1 MEVGLHEIHLTCA
14 QRCEQAI
21 VRPFSALCA
30 AATKKTISIFM
41 ISKLD
46 STIQRD
52 SPHRYDPSS
61 EAFERAAAWRS
72 AAVSARSSK
81 SVILFSLTLFLSA
94 ALLFLMEPMFAKMTL
109 PVLGG
114 TSAVWATCM
123 LFYQAM
129 LLAGYAFANFVTRKL
144 SYRRQAF
151 LFMAMALVTL
161 MVLPFS
167 FPADRFP
174 PTGRNPIPWLL
185 MILTGAVGLPFFVMS
200 TIAPTMQKWF
210 EGIGHER
217 SSDPYFLYAASNVG
231 SMLGLLSYPILV
243 EPRLRLAEQS
253 RFWEFGYV
261 ALVLL
266 MIACAITLWRA
277 PQQNNAATSIA
288 SRGETSATPAPLL
301 RERLLWMALAFVPS
315 SLMLGVTTVLT
326 TEIPPIPLLW
336 VLPLAVYLLSF
347 ILAFSRKPIISTDGF
362 SESFPIML
370 LAGILPVLI
379 KASLPLFVY
388 ISINLIL
395 LFVVAMA
402 CHGEI
407 AKRRPPVEHLTGFYL
422 WIALGGVLGGL
433 FNGVVAPLA
442 FNTVLEFPIVL
453 ISAAILRRVMMPEK
467 KRDHF
472 RWLDAA
478 LPLALGAMTI
488 LLIRIP
494 PKFGVGLG
502 MVYHLIAFGPPIMLC
517 LSFSKRPIR
526 FVFGF
531 TVMVLAASSYTGAY
545 QKILT
550 TQRSFYGINRVA
562 NDDSGQYRV
571 LFSGQTIH
579 GIQSLSPERTHEPL
593 SYFSHAGPIGQIF
606 NAMSGSPELKEV
618 GIAGLGAGSLA
629 CYRAPDAEFTF
640 YEIDPVV
647 EQIARNPRYFTFLR
661 DCAPQA
667 RVVLGDAR
675 ISLRSAPDHRFGM
688 IIIDVFGGD
697 SIPIHLVTRQ
707 ALQLYL
713 SKLDAHGIIVIHISN
728 RYLHLENVVANL
740 AGDAGMVAYL
750 QQDTTTIGSGR
761 IPSTWTFMARSNSDV
776 GPLATDPRW
785 VALKSD
791 PKSKVWTDD
800 YSSVLTVFNWASP

>member
-1 MEVGLHEIHLTCA
+1 MANTLQH
-14 QRCEQAI
+14 
-21 VRPFSALCA
+21 
-30 AATKKTISIFM
+30 
-41 ISKLD
+41 D
-46 STIQRD
+46 YRD
-52 SPHRYDPSS
+52 RYDAAS
-61 EAFERAAAWRS
+61 EASPRTV
-72 AAVSARSSK
+72 AVQPVAFRERSSK
-81 SVILFSLTLFLSA
+81 SVILFSVTLFLSA

-129 LLAGYAFANFVTRKL
+129 LLAGYALANTVTRKL
-144 SYRRQAF
+144 SYPRQAQ
-151 LFMAMALVTL
+151 LLLGVALVTL
-161 MVLPFS
+161 IVLPFG
-167 FPADRFP
+167 FPAGRVP

-200 TIAPTMQKWF
+200 MIAPTLQKWF

-217 SSDPYFLYAASNVG
+217 SQDPYFLYAASNVG
-231 SMLGLLSYPILV
+231 SLLGLLSYPILI
-243 EPRLRLAEQS
+243 EPRLRLAQQS
-253 RFWEFGYV
+253 FLWEIGYA
-261 ALVLL
+261 ALLFLL
-266 MIACAITLWRA
+266 MVCAIALWRA
-277 PQQNNAATSIA
+277 PKKNSGRATA
-288 SRGETSATPAPLL
+288 SSLHHAPTAVPLL
-301 RERLLWMALAFVPS
+301 QDRLLWMALAFVPS

-326 TEIPPIPLLW
+326 TEIPPVPLLW

-347 ILAFSRKPIISTDGF
+347 ILAFARKPILSTDGF

-370 LAGILPVLI
+370 LAGVLPVLI

-388 ISINLIL
+388 IAINLML

-433 FNGVVAPLA
+433 FNGVIAPLA
-442 FNTVLEFPIVL
+442 FHTVLEFPL
-453 ISAAILRRVMMPEK
+453 ILICAAILRRVMMPEA
-467 KRDHF
+467 KRDRF
-472 RWLDAA
+472 GWLDAVF
-478 LPLALGAMTI
+478 PLALGVLTI

-494 PKFGVGLG
+494 PRFGVGLG
-502 MVYHLIAFGPPIMLC
+502 MVYHLIAFGPPVLFC

-526 FVFGF
+526 FFLGF
-531 TVMVLAASSYTGAY
+531 VVLVAAASDHTGAY
-545 QKILT
+545 QKILS

-579 GIQSLSPERTHEPL
+579 GIQSLSPERAREPL

-606 NAMSGSPELKEV
+606 KAFSGSAELKEV

-629 CYRAPDAEFTF
+629 CYRAPGEEFTF

-647 EQIARNPRYFTFLR
+647 EKIARDPRYFTFLR

-675 ISLRSAPDHRFGM
+675 ISLKSAPEHHYGM

-740 AGDAGMVAYL
+740 AADQGMVAYL
-750 QQDTTTIGSGR
+750 QEDKTTVGSGR
-761 IPSTWTFMARSNSDV
+761 IPSTWTFMARSKEDIGLLS
-776 GPLATDPRW
+776 ADPRW
-785 VALKSD
+785 VALKAD
-791 PKSKVWTDD
+791 PGSKVWTDD